1 VDKRRIKS
9 VEASPTANRERGF
22 SIIELIVVMAMAT
35 IITAIAI
42 IQLHPTLQQYRAN
55 AGLDQL
61 KGALRQARE
70 TAISQRRT
78 IVITFPT
85 VNSVQNTIQMY
96 QMVVTT
102 PTGGGTPTV
111 AEATTPFN
119 TVVLEGTVQF
129 MTYASE
135 TDTPDGYL
143 NSGSPT
149 APNGVY
155 TESTTSAIV
164 AGGPTSGMQFQ
175 SDGTFTDGNGSL
187 LNATIFIGV
196 PSIKETARAATI
208 LGGTGR
214 VHTWSNND
222 GGWIVR

>member
-1 VDKRRIKS
+1 MDKRKTKS
-9 VEASPTANRERGF
+9 AEAPTAANRERGF
-22 SIIELIVVMAMAT
+22 SVVEMVVVMGMLIVIAGIAT
-35 IITAIAI
+35 I
-42 IQLHPTLQQYRAN
+42 QLQPTLQQFRAN

-61 KGALRQARE
+61 KAALRQARE

-85 VNSVQNTIQMY
+85 VNSVQNTIKMY

-102 PTGGGTPTV
+102 PAGGGTPTV

-129 MTYASE
+129 MSYASE
-135 TDTPDGYL
+135 TDTPDGYDP
-143 NSGSPT
+143 GGPT
-149 APNGVY
+149 AGKGVY
-155 TESTTSAIV
+155 TQSTAGGVV
-164 AGGPTSGMQFQ
+164 AGGPTSGMEFQ

-187 LNATIFIGV
+187 LNATFFVGV
-196 PSIKETARAATI
+196 PKMTETARAATL

-214 VHTWSNND
+214 VRAWSNN
-222 GGWIVR
+222 GSGWVVL

>member
-1 VDKRRIKS
+1 VDKRKIKS
-9 VEASPTANRERGF
+9 VEASPAANRERGF
-22 SIIELIVVMAMAT
+22 SIVEMVVVLAMTIIIAAIAT
-35 IITAIAI
+35 I
-42 IQLHPTLQQYRAN
+42 QLQPTLQQFRAN

-61 KGALRQARE
+61 KAALRQARE

-85 VNSVQNTIQMY
+85 INSIQNTIQMY

-102 PTGGGTPTV
+102 PAGGGPPTV

-119 TVVLEGTVQF
+119 TVVVEGTVQF

-135 TDTPDGYL
+135 TDTPDGYVPGGPTVA
-143 NSGSPT
+143 SG
-149 APNGVY
+149 GVY
-155 TESTTSAIV
+155 TESTTSVVV
-164 AGGPTSGMQFQ
+164 AGGPTSGMEFQ

-187 LNATIFIGV
+187 LNATIFVGV
-196 PSIKETARAATI
+196 PKMSETARAATL

-214 VHTWSNND
+214 VRTWSNN
-222 GGWIVR
+222 GSGWVVQ

>member
-1 VDKRRIKS
+1 MKS
-9 VEASPTANRERGF
+9 VEASTAANRERGF
-22 SIIELIVVMAMAT
+22 SVVEMVVVMGMLIVIAGIAT
-35 IITAIAI
+35 I
-42 IQLHPTLQQYRAN
+42 QLQPTLQQFRAN

-61 KGALRQARE
+61 KAALRQARE

-85 VNSVQNTIQMY
+85 VNSVQNTIKMY

-102 PTGGGTPTV
+102 PAGGGTPTV

-143 NSGSPT
+143 HGGSPT

-155 TESTTSAIV
+155 TESTTSAV
-164 AGGPTSGMQFQ
+164 VTGGPTSGMEFQ

-187 LNATIFIGV
+187 LNAIFFVGV
-196 PSIKETARAATI
+196 PKMTETARAATI

-214 VHTWSNND
+214 VRAWSNN
-222 GGWIVR
+222 GSGWVVL